1 MGYKFNPFTSNLDNV
16 VNVHNKLGGL
26 QGGTTDEYYHLTAT
40 EAGYIDQD
48 VTSGSKPNFDGENFT
63 GIPDGALDTDYVEVA
78 GDTMT
83 GLLTLSGAPTN
94 DLHAAT
100 KKYVDDSAFL
110 QLAGGT
116 MSGNIVMGDGGTIG
130 QSAGPLLTFDDT
142 NNYLE
147 ITGGNVGIGTTSPS
161 TGYKL
166 DVAGFI
172 NTNQTVNQYT
182 YPSINALQTAETLQD
197 GSAYTGTEST
207 MSTTYQAVQFTASA
221 AHTMGDFTVRV
232 KESTDITNTTSYIR
246 GYIYAD
252 DGGSPGK
259 PTGSPLATGNFI
271 RYGTL
276 TTSYQTL
283 SLGTRYILTNGVKYW
298 LVIEQSA
305 APTGG
310 NIVLDSDVSSNMGAT
325 STDGSTW
332 TNTNA
337 RLRYAIRGRTYYS
350 LYANS
355 TNSYGVYG
363 SSTNSVGIRGSSTSS
378 YGIRGN
384 STNSYG
390 VYGNSTNSYGVYGS
404 STNSYGVY
412 GSSTNSVG
420 IRGSST
426 NSVGVYGSSTS
437 NYGIRGSSTT
447 NRSGYFYRNNTSGTA
462 TTAVLDVVQDSATSE
477 TNTVL
482 RVQGD
487 GTGDLVNI
495 FDAGTEVFT
504 ILDGGN
510 VGIGTAE
517 PNQKLTVAG
526 HITPSSNN
534 TYDIGTSSYKWDDIY
549 ATNGTIQTSDANTKD
564 NVEDSD
570 LGLDFIK
577 ALKPV
582 KYKWKDYIQT
592 IEEEQPK
599 TDKDGNVI
607 QHDGISETEI
617 VEKQIERTFTRPH
630 YGLIAQDIEQ
640 LMVDKGI
647 NDFAGFIK
655 SERDDKSVS
664 YGLRYHEFIAPIIKA
679 IQEQQLQIDDLIK
692 RVEKLES
699 IIKKL

>member
-1 MGYKFNPFTSNLDNV
+1 MWLD
-16 VNVHNKLGGL
+16 
-26 QGGTTDEYYHLTAT
+26 
-40 EAGYIDQD
+40 
-48 VTSGSKPNFDGENFT
+48 
-63 GIPDGALDTDYVEVA
+63 
-78 GDTMT
+78 
-83 GLLTLSGAPTN
+83 LLTQ
-94 DLHAAT
+94 T
-100 KKYVDDSAFL
+100 K
-110 QLAGGT
+110 QL
-116 MSGNIVMGDGGTIG
+116 
-130 QSAGPLLTFDDT
+130 
-142 NNYLE
+142 
-147 ITGGNVGIGTTSPS
+147 
-161 TGYKL
+161 
-166 DVAGFI
+166 I
-172 NTNQTVNQYT
+172 NT
-182 YPSINALQTAETLQD
+182 LETLQD